1 MRKRGTWW
9 KNLLPGRG
17 KGRVLSAKFGHF
29 LDTPLN
35 QIAKRIPLSPNTLT
49 IIGFLITIVA
59 ALVIPK
65 SIRLGGILILIGG
78 IFDTLDGVVARAR
91 GNTTKFGAFLDSVLD
106 RYSDAFLF
114 LAIAWYLIERNN
126 FTGSLLSLGTLV
138 GAFLISYARARA
150 EGLGQ
155 SCHTGIMERPERLI
169 LLAIG
174 AITGWLIPILWIMLA
189 LTHITVLQ
197 RIYHVRKIMIR

>member
-49 IIGFLITIVA
+49 IIGFLITVVA

-169 LLAIG
+169 LLAVG

-189 LTHITVLQ
+189 LTHFTVLQ
-197 RIYHVRKIMIR
+197 RIYHVRKIMAR